1 MSFGSEFLWGGA
13 LAANQCEGAYDE
25 GGKGLSIQ
33 DVMPRGVVGPVAE
46 APTPDNLKLVATDFY
61 HRYEGD
67 IALLAEMGFR
77 ALRLSIAWSRI
88 FPNGDDETPNEEGL
102 AFYDRVFDCLRAH
115 GIEPVVTLSHY
126 ETPLHLARA
135 YDGWLDRR
143 LVGFF
148 ENYCRTVFARYG
160 SRVRYWMTFNEIN
173 ALWHFPFMGAAIMTP
188 KEQLTDAQRY
198 QAAHHEFVA
207 SALATRLLHE
217 MVPGAKMGCMV
228 LGALSYPMS
237 PRPEDVMAAL
247 EADRSVFF
255 FSDVQARG
263 QYPAYV
269 RTRWERD
276 GIDVV
281 MEPGD
286 EALLA
291 ENPVDYVSFSYYMS
305 KCAAADCSRYER
317 GAGNLTSGVRN
328 PYLPESEWGWQI
340 DPVGLRYALN
350 RFYDRYQK
358 PNLVAENGIGARDE
372 VVAEPG
378 GGFAVHDA
386 YRITYLRDHLLELEK
401 AVEDGVEVMG
411 YTAWGCIDCVSAS
424 TAQLSKRYGFV
435 YVDRNDDGTGTLERY
450 RKDSFYW
457 YRDVIESDGASLHE
471 GESPA

>member
-1 MSFGSEFLWGGA
+1 MSFKPGFLWGGA

-33 DVMPRGVVGPVAE
+33 DVMPHGIVGPVTE
-46 APTPDNLKLVATDFY
+46 GPTPDNLKLVGIDFY

-67 IALLAEMGFR
+67 IALLAEMGFK

-88 FPNGDDETPNEEGL
+88 FPNGDDEVPDEEGF

-115 GIEPVVTLSHY
+115 DIEPIVTLSHY
-126 ETPLHLARA
+126 ETPLNLART
-135 YDGWLDRR
+135 YGGWLDRR

-148 ENYCRTVFARYG
+148 ERYCRTVFARYG
-160 SRVRYWMTFNEIN
+160 SRVKYWMTFNEIN
-173 ALWHFPFMGAAIMTP
+173 ALWHFPFIGAGIP
-188 KEQLTDAQRY
+188 KTKDEMSDAERY

-217 MVPGAKMGCMV
+217 MVPGAQMGCMV
-228 LGALSYPMS
+228 LGALSYPMT
-237 PRPEDVMAAL
+237 PKPEDVMAAL

-255 FSDVQARG
+255 FADVQARG
-263 QYPAYV
+263 AYPAYV
-269 RTRWERD
+269 RERWERE
-276 GIDVV
+276 GITPQ
-281 MEPGD
+281 MEEGD
-286 EALLA
+286 ECLLT

-305 KCAAADCSRYER
+305 KCTAADCSLYER

-340 DPVGLRYALN
+340 DPVGLRYTLN

-358 PNLVAENGIGARDE
+358 PILVAENGIGAKDALVE
-372 VVAEPG
+372 G
-378 GGFAVHDA
+378 GDGVPTVHDG
-386 YRITYLRDHLLELEK
+386 YRIVYLRDHLLELER
-401 AVEDGVEVMG
+401 AIQDGVDVLG

-450 RKDSFYW
+450 RKDSFSW
-457 YRDVIESDGASLHE
+457 YRDVIATNGAALHE
-471 GESPA
+471 